1 MFFKN
6 LQIYRLPANWPM
18 SASELNSMLERQAFT
33 PATSAEL
40 QRQGWAAPRGAGAPL
55 VHAVGGQFLLQLK
68 TEKKLLPSTV
78 VNQVAA
84 ARALEME
91 EAQGFAPGKKAMK
104 ELKERVT
111 DELLPR
117 AFAILST
124 TAVWVDPVNGWLV
137 VDAASPAKA
146 DEVVK
151 LLLKSVDK
159 LPLESLRVMRSPVGA
174 MTEWLKVDESPA
186 GFTVDQDAIMRATGE
201 SKAQVAYKRHTLEAD
216 DIRRHIAAG
225 KQCTLLAMTWSDKI
239 SFVLDESLAIKS
251 VKPLEIIK
259 ESATRNDDERFDSDF
274 ALMTGELAKMLADL
288 VEALGGEAEE
298 DARPPGPAVDAAP
311 AKGHEPVREQRVMLK
326 LNGQAPGTVPPGDGS
341 ATDPMYDQAVELVR
355 SRQRASISLVQR
367 YLGIGYNRAG
377 NLLEAMEA
385 LGVVSGMASNGN
397 RTVLA
402 APGAAA

>member
-6 LQIYRLPANWPM
+6 LQIYRLPAPWAM
-18 SASELNSMLERQAFT
+18 TAAALEEALAQQQFT
-33 PATSAEL
+33 PTTSMDL
-40 QRQGWAAPRGAGAPL
+40 VRQGWASPRGASQPL

-124 TAVWVDPVNGWLV
+124 TAVWIDSVNGWLV
-137 VDAASPAKA
+137 IDAASPAKA
-146 DEVVK
+146 DDVVK
-151 LLLKSVDK
+151 LLLKSIDK
-159 LPLESLRVMRSPVGA
+159 LPLESLRVQRSPVGA
-174 MTEWLKVDESPA
+174 MTEWLQADESPV

-225 KQCTLLAMTWSDKI
+225 KQCTRLAMTWNDKI

-251 VKPLEIIK
+251 IKPLEIIK
-259 ESATRNDDERFDSDF
+259 ESTTRNDDERFDSDM
-274 ALMTGELAKMLADL
+274 ALMTGELAKMLTDL
-288 VEALGGEAEE
+288 VEALGGEV
-298 DARPPGPAVDAAP
+298 DAIAPAPQPTADAAP
-311 AKGHEPVREQRVMLK
+311 AAGDEPVRQARPVLQ
-326 LNGQAPGTVPPGDGS
+326 LNGEAAGAVPAGDGS
-341 ATDPMYDQAVELVR
+341 ASDPLYEQAVKVVR
-355 SRQRASISLVQR
+355 AQRRASVSLVQR
-367 YLGIGYNRAG
+367 HLLIGYNRAAR
-377 NLLEAMEA
+377 LIETMEIK
-385 LGVVSGMASNGN
+385 GVVSTTATNGGHM
-397 RTVLA
+397 VLTI
-402 APGAAA
+402 

>member
-6 LQIYRLPANWPM
+6 IQAYRLPQNWAMTAHALAEALAPQKF
-18 SASELNSMLERQAFT
+18 AG
-33 PATSAEL
+33 ATSMDMVS
-40 QRQGWAAPRGAGAPL
+40 QGWTPPRGADQPL
-55 VHAVGGQFLLQLK
+55 VHAVAGQFLLQLK

-78 VNQVAA
+78 INQVAA

-124 TAVWVDPVNGWLV
+124 TAVWIDPVNGWLV

-146 DEVVK
+146 DDVVK

-159 LPLESLRVMRSPVGA
+159 LPLESLRVQRSPVGA
-174 MTEWLKVDESPA
+174 MTEWLQADESPA

-225 KQCTLLAMTWSDKI
+225 KQCTRLAMTWNDKI

-251 VKPLEIIK
+251 IKPLEIIK
-259 ESATRNDDERFDSDF
+259 ESATRNDDERFDSDM

-288 VEALGGEAEE
+288 VEALGGEA
-298 DARPPGPAVDAAP
+298 DAIAPAPRQAADGAP
-311 AKGHEPVREQRVMLK
+311 AKGDEPVRPARPVLQ
-326 LNGQAPGTVPPGDGS
+326 LNGESAGAVPAGDGS
-341 ATDPMYDQAVELVR
+341 ASDPLYEQAVGIVR
-355 SRQRASISLVQR
+355 TSKRASIALVQR
-367 YLGIGYNRAG
+367 HLLIGYNRAAR
-377 NLLEAMEA
+377 LIEAMEA
-385 LGVVSGMASNGN
+385 AGVVKGTQGIY
-397 RTVLA
+397 TVA
-402 APGAAA
+402 AVAGAAV

>member
-1 MFFKN
+1 MWFKN
-6 LQIYRLPANWPM
+6 LQIYRLPKNWAMTADALAAALAPKK
-18 SASELNSMLERQAFT
+18 FT
-33 PATSAEL
+33 DATSMDMVS
-40 QRQGWAAPRGAGAPL
+40 QGWAAPRGSDQPL
-55 VHAVGGQFLLQLK
+55 VHAVGDQFLLQLK
-68 TEKKLLPSTV
+68 TEKKLLPSSV
-78 VNQVAA
+78 INQFTKTRAA
-84 ARALEME
+84 EME
-91 EAQGFAPGKKAMK
+91 EAQGFPPGKKAMK

-117 AFAILST
+117 AFPLAST
-124 TAVWVDPVNGWLV
+124 TDVWIDPINGWLV

-159 LPLESLRVMRSPVGA
+159 LPLESLRVQCSPVGA
-174 MTEWLKVDESPA
+174 MTEWLQTGDDPV

-225 KQCTLLAMTWSDKI
+225 KQCTRLAMTWSDKI

-259 ESATRNDDERFDSDF
+259 ESAVRNDDERFDSDF
-274 ALMTGELAKMLADL
+274 ALMAGELAKLLVDL
-288 VEALGGEAEE
+288 VEALGGEAEV

-311 AKGHEPVREQRVMLK
+311 AKGHEPVREQRVALE

-341 ATDPMYDQAVELVR
+341 ASDPLYEQAVEVVR
-355 SRQRASISLVQR
+355 ASQRASLSLIQR
-367 YLGIGYNRAG
+367 HLRIGYNRAAR
-377 NLLEAMEA
+377 LIEAMA
-385 LGVVSGMASNGN
+385 AAGVIRGTQGIY
-397 RTVLA
+397 TVA
-402 APGAAA
+402 AVAGAAA

>member
-6 LQIYRLPANWPM
+6 IQAYRLPQNWTMTADALADALAPQKFTDA
-18 SASELNSMLERQAFT
+18 ASMDMVS
-33 PATSAEL
+33 
-40 QRQGWAAPRGAGAPL
+40 QGWAPPRAAGSPL
-55 VHAVGGQFLLQLK
+55 VHAVNGQFLLQLK

-78 VNQVAA
+78 INQVAA

-124 TAVWVDPVNGWLV
+124 TAVWIDPVNGWLV

-146 DEVVK
+146 DDVVK
-151 LLLKSVDK
+151 LLLKSIDK
-159 LPLESLRVMRSPVGA
+159 LPLESLRVQRSPVGA
-174 MTEWLKVDESPA
+174 MTEWLQADESPA

-225 KQCTLLAMTWSDKI
+225 KQCTRLAMTWNDKI

-251 VKPLEIIK
+251 IKPLEIIK
-259 ESATRNDDERFDSDF
+259 ESATRNDDERFDSDM
-274 ALMTGELAKMLADL
+274 ALMTGELARMLADL
-288 VEALGGEAEE
+288 VEALGGEV
-298 DARPPGPAVDAAP
+298 DAVAPATRLGADAAP
-311 AKGHEPVREQRVMLK
+311 AKGDEPVRPARPVLQ
-326 LNGQAPGTVPPGDGS
+326 LNGEAAGTVPAGDGS
-341 ATDPMYDQAVELVR
+341 ASDPLYEQAVKVVR
-355 SRQRASISLVQR
+355 AQQRASVSLVQR
-367 YLGIGYNRAG
+367 TLKTGYNRAAR
-377 NLLEAMEA
+377 LIEAMQA
-385 LGVVSGMASNGN
+385 AGVVKGTQGIY
-397 RTVLA
+397 TVA
-402 APGAAA
+402 AVTGAAA

>member
-6 LQIYRLPANWPM
+6 LQIFRLPAHWEM
-18 SASELNSMLERQAFT
+18 TAEALAASLEPQKFT
-33 PATSAEL
+33 DATSMDL
-40 QRQGWAAPRGAGAPL
+40 VNQGWAAPRGADQPL

-68 TEKKLLPSTV
+68 TEKKLLPSSV
-78 VNQVAA
+78 INQFTKTRAA
-84 ARALEME
+84 EME

-117 AFAILST
+117 AFPLAST
-124 TAVWVDPVNGWLV
+124 TDVWIDPINGWLV

-159 LPLESLRVMRSPVGA
+159 LPLESLRVQRSPVGA
-174 MTEWLKVDESPA
+174 MTEWLQTGDDPA

-225 KQCTLLAMTWSDKI
+225 KQCTRLAMTWNDKI

-251 VKPLEIIK
+251 IKPLEIIK
-259 ESATRNDDERFDSDF
+259 ESATRNDDERFDSDM

-288 VEALGGEAEE
+288 VEALGGEA
-298 DARPPGPAVDAAP
+298 DAVAPAPRPAADDAP
-311 AKGHEPVREQRVMLK
+311 AKGDEPVRAPRPVLQ
-326 LNGQAPGTVPPGDGS
+326 LNGEAAGAVLAGDGS
-341 ATDPMYDQAVELVR
+341 ASDPLYEQAVEVV
-355 SRQRASISLVQR
+355 RASQRVSLSLVQR
-367 YLGIGYNRAG
+367 HLKIGYNRAAR
-377 NLLEAMEA
+377 LIEAMEA
-385 LGVVSGMASNGN
+385 AGVVKGTQGIY
-397 RTVLA
+397 TVA
-402 APGAAA
+402 AVAGAAA